1 MKHVSFLLLIVLMV
15 VNIEAQVPVRDEPR
29 HHPVLVNKYV
39 RLLDVWLPPHDTSL
53 YHIHATPSL
62 FIILSNTNT
71 ASQVKGEGW
80 QAGPSAAGTTWF
92 RSFTPD
98 TLIHRVANIDNVPF
112 HVNDIEIIGA
122 FQKREGEVLSPL
134 PYTVLLNNEKAFTY
148 QLNRADING
157 KLISKRGPVIAEL
170 VSGDGIL
177 LNRNQEKK
185 SLVMKAGSYVYI
197 EPGISFNFS
206 STGKGDI
213 NLIVFEIK

>member
-1 MKHVSFLLLIVLMV
+1 MKYFSFFLLIVLIV
-15 VNIEAQVPVRDEPR
+15 SNIEAQVPVREEPR

-80 QAGPSAAGTTWF
+80 QAGPSTAGTTWF

-98 TLIHRVANIDNVPF
+98 TLVHRVANIDNVPF
-112 HVNDIEIIGA
+112 HVNDIELIGA
-122 FQKREGEVLSPL
+122 YHNDHEEPLLPL
-134 PYTVLLNNEKAFTY
+134 PYTVLLNNDKAFTY

-157 KLISKRGPVIAEL
+157 KVISRRGPVIAEL
-170 VSGDGIL
+170 ISGDEIL
-177 LNRNQEKK
+177 LNKNEEKK

-197 EPGISFNFS
+197 EPGISFSFS
-206 STGKGDI
+206 SIGKGDI
-213 NLIVFEIK
+213 NLVVFEIK